1 MVAEAAS
8 TSLNPKM
15 PAMTAMTRKIRAHFS
30 IGSAPLNQFRPR

>member
-15 PAMTAMTRKIRAHFS
+15 PAITAMTRKIRAHFS
-30 IGSAPLNQFRPR
+30 IGNAPLNQFRPR